1 MAKPRIFISSTFYD
15 LQQIRYE
22 LDKFIESFGY
32 EPVRNEEGDIPYDKD
47 DELQEYCYKEI
58 SNVDILISVIGGR
71 YGSKALSSEE
81 RSTSEY
87 SVTQKEIK
95 TALEKNKLVY
105 LFIEKNVLTEYETYV
120 LNRGKD
126 DVQYKFVD
134 NVNIYKFLD
143 EIKSLSRNN
152 NIKGFGTAD
161 EIKSYLKEQWA
172 GLFKQ
177 YITDAEKYQE
187 QKVLSDINETAKVL
201 RGLVDYLKES
211 NEDKNA
217 SINDIIKTNHPIVS
231 RLKELLEIPYNFY
244 IEGKKDFMA
253 LLNARRFSYNEKTQI
268 WTSQQRKTQ
277 IVVNNDIFDED
288 GNLRY
293 YKPSEWK
300 DEWIELRTVEEE
312 IIDLPF

>member
-1 MAKPRIFISSTFYD
+1 MSKPRIFISSTFYD

-47 DELQEYCYKEI
+47 DELQEYCYREI

-71 YGSKALSSEE
+71 YGSRAVVEE
-81 RSTSEY
+81 GIEAEY

-120 LNRGKD
+120 LNRGRD
-126 DVQYKFVD
+126 DVNYKFVD
-134 NVNIYKFLD
+134 NINIYKFLD

-152 NIKGFGTAD
+152 NIKGFETAD

-177 YITDAEKYQE
+177 YITDADKFRE
-187 QKVLSDINETAKVL
+187 QRVLSDINETAKVL

-211 NEDKNA
+211 NEDKDA
-217 SINDIIKTNHPIVS
+217 SINDIIKTNHPVVS

-244 IEGKKDFMA
+244 IEGWKDFMA
-253 LLNARRFSYNEKTQI
+253 LMNARSYSYNEKTQV
-268 WTSQQRKTQ
+268 WTSKQRKNQ
-277 IVVNNDIFDED
+277 IIVNNEIFDED
-288 GNLRY
+288 GKLKY

-300 DEWIELRTVEEE
+300 DEWIEQKPIEEE
-312 IIDLPF
+312 TSDLPF

>member
-1 MAKPRIFISSTFYD
+1 MSKPRIFISSTFYD

-47 DELQEYCYKEI
+47 DELQEYCYREI

-71 YGSKALSSEE
+71 YGSRAVVEE
-81 RSTSEY
+81 GIEAEY

-120 LNRGKD
+120 LNRGRD
-126 DVQYKFVD
+126 DVNYKFVD
-134 NVNIYKFLD
+134 NINIYKFLD

-152 NIKGFGTAD
+152 NIKGFETAD

-177 YITDAEKYQE
+177 YITDADKFRE
-187 QKVLSDINETAKVL
+187 QRVLSDINETAKVL

-211 NEDKNA
+211 NEDKDA
-217 SINDIIKTNHPIVS
+217 SINDIIKTNHPVVS

-244 IEGKKDFMA
+244 IEGWKDFMA
-253 LLNARRFSYNEKTQI
+253 LMNARSYNYNEKTQV
-268 WTSQQRKTQ
+268 WTSKQRKNQ
-277 IVVNNDIFDED
+277 IIVNNEIFDED
-288 GNLRY
+288 GKLKY

-300 DEWIELRTVEEE
+300 DEWIEQKPMEEE
-312 IIDLPF
+312 TSDLPF

>member
-1 MAKPRIFISSTFYD
+1 MSKPRIFISSTFYD

-47 DELQEYCYKEI
+47 DELQEYCYREI

-71 YGSKALSSEE
+71 YGSRAVVEE
-81 RSTSEY
+81 GIEAEY

-120 LNRGKD
+120 LNRGRD
-126 DVQYKFVD
+126 DVNYKFVD
-134 NVNIYKFLD
+134 NINIYKFLD

-152 NIKGFGTAD
+152 NIKGFETAD

-177 YITDAEKYQE
+177 YITDADKFRE
-187 QKVLSDINETAKVL
+187 QRVLSDINETAKVL

-211 NEDKNA
+211 NEDKDA
-217 SINDIIKTNHPIVS
+217 SINDIIKTNHPVVS

-244 IEGKKDFMA
+244 IEGWKDFMA
-253 LLNARRFSYNEKTQI
+253 LMNARSYSYNEKTQV
-268 WTSQQRKTQ
+268 WTSKQRKNQ
-277 IVVNNDIFDED
+277 IIVNNDIFDED
-288 GNLRY
+288 GKLKY

-300 DEWIELRTVEEE
+300 DEWIEQKPMEEE
-312 IIDLPF
+312 TSDLPF

>member
-1 MAKPRIFISSTFYD
+1 MSKPRIFISSTFYD

-47 DELQEYCYKEI
+47 DELQEYCYREI

-71 YGSKALSSEE
+71 YGSRAVVEE
-81 RSTSEY
+81 GIEAEY

-120 LNRGKD
+120 LNRGRD
-126 DVQYKFVD
+126 DVNYKFVD
-134 NVNIYKFLD
+134 NINIYKFLD

-152 NIKGFGTAD
+152 NIKGFETAD

-177 YITDAEKYQE
+177 YITDADKFRE
-187 QKVLSDINETAKVL
+187 QRVLSDINETAKVL

-211 NEDKNA
+211 NEDKDA
-217 SINDIIKTNHPIVS
+217 SINDIIKTNHPVVS

-244 IEGKKDFMA
+244 IEGWKDFMA
-253 LLNARRFSYNEKTQI
+253 LMNARSYSYNEKTQV
-268 WTSQQRKTQ
+268 WTSKQRKNQ
-277 IVVNNDIFDED
+277 IIVNNEIFDED
-288 GNLRY
+288 GKLKY

-300 DEWIELRTVEEE
+300 DEWIEQKPMEEE
-312 IIDLPF
+312 TSDLPF

>member
-1 MAKPRIFISSTFYD
+1 MSKPRIFISSTFYD

-47 DELQEYCYKEI
+47 DELQEYCYREI

-71 YGSKALSSEE
+71 YGSRAVVEE
-81 RSTSEY
+81 GIEAEY

-120 LNRGKD
+120 LNRGRD
-126 DVQYKFVD
+126 DVNYKFVD
-134 NVNIYKFLD
+134 NINIYKFLD

-152 NIKGFGTAD
+152 NIKGFETAD

-177 YITDAEKYQE
+177 YITDADKFRE
-187 QKVLSDINETAKVL
+187 QRVLSDINETAKVL

-211 NEDKNA
+211 NEDKDA
-217 SINDIIKTNHPIVS
+217 SINDIIKTNHPVVS

-244 IEGKKDFMA
+244 IEGWKDFMA
-253 LLNARRFSYNEKTQI
+253 LIRRKLKI
-268 WTSQQRKTQ
+268 
-277 IVVNNDIFDED
+277 
-288 GNLRY
+288 
-293 YKPSEWK
+293 
-300 DEWIELRTVEEE
+300 
-312 IIDLPF
+312 

>member
-1 MAKPRIFISSTFYD
+1 MSKPRIFISSTFYD

-47 DELQEYCYKEI
+47 DELQEYCYREI

-71 YGSKALSSEE
+71 YGSKAAVEDGVD
-81 RSTSEY
+81 SEY

-120 LNRGKD
+120 LNRGRD
-126 DVQYKFVD
+126 DVHYKFVD
-134 NVNIYKFLD
+134 NINIYKFLD

-152 NIKGFGTAD
+152 NIKGFETAD

-177 YITDAEKYQE
+177 YITDADKFRE
-187 QKVLSDINETAKVL
+187 QRVLSDINETAKVL

-211 NEDKNA
+211 NEDKDA
-217 SINDIIKTNHPIVS
+217 SINDIIKTNHPVVS

-244 IEGKKDFMA
+244 IEGWKDFMA
-253 LLNARRFSYNEKTQI
+253 LMNARGYSYNERTQI
-268 WTSQQRKTQ
+268 WTSKQRKNQ
-277 IVVNNDIFDED
+277 IIVNTEIFDED
-288 GNLRY
+288 GKLKY

-300 DEWIELRTVEEE
+300 DEWIEQKPMEEE
-312 IIDLPF
+312 TSDLPF

>member
-1 MAKPRIFISSTFYD
+1 MSKPRIFISSTFYD

-47 DELQEYCYKEI
+47 DELQEYCYREI

-71 YGSKALSSEE
+71 YGSRAVVEE
-81 RSTSEY
+81 GIEAEY

-120 LNRGKD
+120 LNRGRD
-126 DVQYKFVD
+126 DVNYKFVD
-134 NVNIYKFLD
+134 NINIYKFLD

-152 NIKGFGTAD
+152 NIKGFETAD

-177 YITDAEKYQE
+177 YITDADKFRE
-187 QKVLSDINETAKVL
+187 QRVLSDINETAKVL

-211 NEDKNA
+211 NEDKDA
-217 SINDIIKTNHPIVS
+217 SINDIIKTNHPVVS

-244 IEGKKDFMA
+244 IEGWKDFMA
-253 LLNARRFSYNEKTQI
+253 LMNARSYSYNEKTQV
-268 WTSQQRKTQ
+268 WTSKQRKNQ
-277 IVVNNDIFDED
+277 IIVNNEIFDED
-288 GNLRY
+288 GKLIEQ
-293 YKPSEWK
+293 KP
-300 DEWIELRTVEEE
+300 IEEE
-312 IIDLPF
+312 TSDLPF